1 MGDSLDFKTI
11 ESETEYGNVSVVP
24 KPPQGLPEFTK
35 EQFLDGTAINA
46 LFEAFGESPIALE
59 TEKIKLKEQAKS
71 VGIVGFASV
80 LAAAD
85 RAHRYDLAS
94 TTNTTAA
101 FEYPGLEFL
110 CGSWECGP
118 YGVYRNTLRG
128 RECACP
134 HPILPVERLK
144 NIDTGVVQYRLAFK
158 RSTAQKRWQT
168 VIVNA
173 STISKAREIT
183 ALSEMDISV
192 TSSTASALVDFL
204 NDVCNMNYDI
214 IPETKSISRMGY
226 IPGEGFMPY
235 VDGGVAFDGDSSF
248 RGLYDSI
255 NQKGSITEWYDA
267 MTEIRKGSTEARIV
281 LAASFASPV
290 LSVVGSLPFFV
301 HLWGGTGTGKT
312 IALMAAASVWG
323 NPAVGSYVQTFNST
337 GVGQERTAA
346 FLNHLPFCIDELQ
359 LTRDA
364 KGKTTFDVYQ
374 LAQGVGRSRGRRD
387 GGIDAAP
394 TWRCCFITTGESPI
408 VSGSAGAGAVNRVI
422 DIECSAEKKIVE
434 DGKGLYSKLTQN
446 YGLVGQSFVS
456 KLYKNEE
463 VQKRVREIYN
473 DFYHE
478 LCRGDS
484 TEKQAMAAAVI
495 LTGDLL
501 ATKWIFEDG
510 LELTV
515 DDMRRFMASKESVSA
530 GHRAYTWLRDWV
542 ASSVNHFNR
551 DTAAATGEVYGELD
565 SDMAYIIPSVFKSAL
580 SEAGFSDRA
589 VLSYLRE
596 KRLIVTGKSDEF
608 TKLKRFGGV
617 VRRYIWLRLDDPPE
631 EIPLSDME
639 IL

>member
-1 MGDSLDFKTI
+1 MTFETI
-11 ESETEYGNVSVVP
+11 NPETQSEGTA
-24 KPPQGLPEFTK
+24 KIPPLPEYTK
-35 EQFLDGTAINA
+35 EQILHLDA
-46 LFEAFGESPIALE
+46 LIDVYAMYGKHPAL
-59 TEKIKLKEQAKS
+59 LQAKLGELTAQAKAH
-71 VGIVGFASV
+71 GIKRFSKIIDEFDKGHRRDGLKTGLTTEGFKCG
-80 LAAAD
+80 
-85 RAHRYDLAS
+85 
-94 TTNTTAA
+94 
-101 FEYPGLEFL
+101 GLPL
-110 CGSWECGP
+110 QCGEWECSEH
-118 YGVYRNTLRG
+118 GVSRNTMKG
-128 RECACP
+128 KEVACS
-134 HPILPVERLK
+134 HPIFPVERLR
-144 NIDTGVVQYRLAFK
+144 NIDTGLVQYRLAFV
-158 RSTAQKRWQT
+158 RSKAQKTLQT
-168 VIVNA
+168 IVVD
-173 STISKAREIT
+173 SETISTSRSIVK
-183 ALSEMDISV
+183 LSNMGISV
-192 TSSTASALVDFL
+192 TSTTASALVDFL
-204 NDVCNMNYDI
+204 AKVRDLNYDV

-255 NQKGSITEWYDA
+255 IDQSGTLDAWCNA

-301 HLWGGTGTGKT
+301 HLWGGSGNGKSVS
-312 IALMAAASVWG
+312 LMVAASVWG
-323 NPAVGSYVQTFNST
+323 NPAPGRYVQTFNST
-337 GVGQERTAA
+337 QVGQERTAA

-364 KGKTTFDVYQ
+364 KGKTNFDVYQ
-374 LAQGVGRSRGRRD
+374 LAEGVGRTRGRRD

-434 DGKGLYSKLTQN
+434 DGKGLASKLTQN
-446 YGLVGQSFVS
+446 YGHAGPTFVF
-456 KLYKNEE
+456 KLYKSEE
-463 VQKRVREIYN
+463 MQKQVREIYH

-478 LCRGDS
+478 LCQGDS

-495 LTGDLL
+495 LTGDYL
-501 ATKWIFEDG
+501 ATRWIFEDDR
-510 LELTV
+510 ELTV

-542 ASSVNHFNR
+542 ASSFNHFNR
-551 DTAAATGEVYGELD
+551 DTAVATGEVYGDLD

-608 TKLKRFGGV
+608 TKLKRCGGA

-631 EIPLSDME
+631 EIPFSDME

>member
-1 MGDSLDFKTI
+1 MDFKTI

-24 KPPQGLPEFTK
+24 KPQRGLPEFTK

-46 LFEAFGESPIALE
+46 LFEAFGKSPIALE

-80 LAAAD
+80 LEAAD

-94 TTNTTAA
+94 TTNTTEA
-101 FEYPGLEFL
+101 FEYPELEFL

-226 IPGEGFMPY
+226 IPGGDFMPFA
-235 VDGGVAFDGDSSF
+235 DGVVFDGDSSF

-255 NQKGSITEWYDA
+255 KQKGSLDDWCKAVE
-267 MTEIRKGSTEARIV
+267 EIRNGSTEARIV

-301 HLWGGTGTGKT
+301 HLWGGTGNGKSVS
-312 IALMAAASVWG
+312 LMAAASVWG
-323 NPAVGSYVQTFNST
+323 NPAPGSYVQTFNST

-364 KGKTTFDVYQ
+364 KGKITFDVYQ

-394 TWRCCFITTGESPI
+394 TWSCCFITTGESPI

-422 DIECSAEKKIVE
+422 DIECSAEKNIVE
-434 DGKGLYSKLTQN
+434 DGKGLSSKLKQN
-446 YGLVGQSFVS
+446 YGHAGPTFVC
-456 KLYKNEE
+456 KLYKSEE
-463 VQKRVREIYN
+463 VQKEVREIY
-473 DFYHE
+473 DEFFRK
-478 LCRGDS
+478 LCAGDS

-501 ATKWIFEDG
+501 ATRWIFEDDR
-510 LELTV
+510 ELTV

-530 GHRAYTWLRDWV
+530 GNRAYTWLRDWV

-596 KRLIVTGKSDEF
+596 KRLIVTGKPDEF
-608 TKLKRFGGV
+608 TKLKRCGGV
-617 VRRYIWLRLDDPPE
+617 VRRHIWLRLDDPPE
-631 EIPLSDME
+631 EIPFSDME